1 MAGGLSIPRH
11 AGELTAGWLTDAL
24 RKGRVITHAR
34 VESFASEALGEG
46 AGFIGDLA
54 RVTLTYDAQED
65 GAPRTLIAKFPTAV
79 DENQASGELFGLYD
93 REIRFYDELA
103 NDVPLRKPVRY
114 FSAMDS
120 EQASAGVVKSVLR
133 RLPPNL
139 VLKLLPWLSKRAK
152 PRRYVVLIED
162 MAPAR
167 VGDQVAGCS
176 VEDATLALGEVATMH
191 ARFWNDP
198 RIADIDWIDALNQDV
213 KLVQAMY
220 AEALGPFRRGFGER
234 LPQRAHDISD
244 WLLEN
249 GIELL
254 NRLSADP
261 FTLIHGDFRPDNL
274 FFGDGKTDYPVAVID
289 WQSPAR
295 GSPLYDVAYFI
306 TWGINVEDHD
316 AIPALLRGYHDTL
329 VEHGVAGYSFEQ
341 CERDF
346 VLARLM
352 VMHRSVFLTGRLD
365 LSHERGRAL
374 VEATLTRSTA
384 SLPERDLSTV
394 FD

>member
-1 MAGGLSIPRH
+1 MGDDLSIPRH
-11 AGELTAGWLTDAL
+11 AGELTADWLTDAL
-24 RKGRVITHAR
+24 REGGVISHAR
-34 VESFASEALGEG
+34 VESFVSETLGEG

-54 RVTLTYDAQED
+54 RVTLAYDAQED

-79 DENQASGELFGLYD
+79 DENRAAGELFGLYD
-93 REIRFYDELA
+93 REIRFYNELA
-103 NDVPLRKPVRY
+103 ADVPLRKPVRY
-114 FSAMDS
+114 FSAMDR
-120 EQASAGVVKSVLR
+120 EQAATGVVKSTLR

-139 VLKLLPWLSKRAK
+139 VLKLLPRLAKRAK

-176 VEDATLALGEVATMH
+176 VEDATLALREVAAMH
-191 ARFWNDP
+191 ARFWNDQ
-198 RIADIDWIDALNQDV
+198 RIADIEWIDALNQDV
-213 KLVQAMY
+213 HLVQAMY
-220 AEALGPFRRGFGER
+220 AEALVPFRRQFGER
-234 LPQRAHDISD
+234 LPQRAHEISD
-244 WLLEN
+244 WLLDH

-306 TWGINVEDHD
+306 SWGINAEDHD
-316 AIPALLRGYHDTL
+316 AIPALLRGYHETL
-329 VEHGVAGYSFEQ
+329 VERGVVDYSFER

-365 LSHERGRAL
+365 LSHERARAL
-374 VEATLTRSTA
+374 VDATLERSTA

>member
-1 MAGGLSIPRH
+1 MGSDVSIPLH
-11 AGELTAGWLTDAL
+11 AGELTADWLTDSL
-24 RKGRVITHAR
+24 RTGGVITDAR
-34 VESFASEALGEG
+34 VESFESETLGDG

-54 RVTLTYDAQED
+54 RVTLTYDAQE
-65 GAPRTLIAKFPTAV
+65 GGVPRTLIAKFPTAV
-79 DENQASGELFGLYD
+79 EENRASGELFGLYD
-93 REIRFYDELA
+93 REIRFYNELA
-103 NDVPLRKPVRY
+103 QDVPLRKPVRY
-114 FSAMDS
+114 FSAMDR
-120 EQASAGVVKSVLR
+120 EQTGTGVVKSVLR

-139 VLKLLPWLSKRAK
+139 VLKLLPRLSKRAK

-176 VEDATLALGEVATMH
+176 VEDATLALREVATLH

-198 RIADIDWIDALNQDV
+198 RIADIEWIDPLNQDV

-220 AEALGPFRRGFGER
+220 AEALGPFRRQLGNQ
-234 LPQRAHDISD
+234 LPQRAHEISD
-244 WLLEN
+244 WLLDN
-249 GIELL
+249 GIELI

-289 WQSPAR
+289 WQSPTR
-295 GSPLYDVAYFI
+295 GSPLYDVAYLI
-306 TWGINVEDHD
+306 SWGVNAEDHD
-316 AIPALLRGYHDTL
+316 AIPALLRGYHETL
-329 VEHGVAGYSFEQ
+329 LEHGVAGYSFEQ

-352 VMHRSVFLTGRLD
+352 VVHRSVFLTGRLD
-365 LSHERGRAL
+365 LSHKRARAM
-374 VEATLTRSTA
+374 VDATLARSTA
-384 SLPERDLSTV
+384 SLPKRDLSTV